1 MIGLYPGSFDPI
13 TLGHE
18 DIINRAVK
26 ICNKLVVAVSQDNQK
41 SAFLSSEQRI
51 NLIKSI
57 YKNYTN
63 IEVQNLEK
71 VLIEKLGT
79 KVISRMFELKYLK
92 IAPAMQSGASD
103 EKIRQ
108 SIISELT
115 KIKARQ
121 GIEKEISDALED
133 LKGDADEGI
142 TWRVSQ
148 AAEANNAA
156 NKIQK
161 DETNDEFEKQKVLS
175 EKLQSLIDNEVW
187 IKKKTN

>member
-63 IEVQNLEK
+63 IEVISYQGLTTEFAKKIDADFIIKGLRNPSDFVVESQMAQLNK
-71 VLIEKLGT
+71 VLLDEVETIFLDSSDQLRS
-79 KVISRMFELKYLK
+79 ISSSFVKQIYHLDGDISQFVSAKTLNLLSELK
-92 IAPAMQSGASD
+92 
-103 EKIRQ
+103 
-108 SIISELT
+108 
-115 KIKARQ
+115 
-121 GIEKEISDALED
+121 
-133 LKGDADEGI
+133 
-142 TWRVSQ
+142 
-148 AAEANNAA
+148 
-156 NKIQK
+156 
-161 DETNDEFEKQKVLS
+161 
-175 EKLQSLIDNEVW
+175 
-187 IKKKTN
+187 